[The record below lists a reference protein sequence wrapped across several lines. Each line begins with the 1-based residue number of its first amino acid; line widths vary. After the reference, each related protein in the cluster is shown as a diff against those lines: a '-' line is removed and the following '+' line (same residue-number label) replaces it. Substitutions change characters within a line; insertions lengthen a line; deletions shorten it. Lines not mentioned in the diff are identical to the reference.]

1 MYKIVLFDL
10 DGTLTDPGEGIT
22 NSAAY
27 ALNKFGISV
36 TDKTMLYKFIGP
48 PLKDSFMKYYG
59 FSESDALLA
68 IDYYRE
74 YFGDKGIFEN
84 SVYIGIEQMLLHL
97 KNSGRNIVLATSK
110 PQKYAVEILKHFKL
124 YKYFDF
130 IGGATMDGARSE
142 KSDVIKYVLNN
153 INFDSLSDIVMVG
166 DREHDIIGAKQND
179 IDSIGVLFGYGTEEE
194 LESAGATHIA
204 KSVDEILKFL

>member
-22 NSAAY
+22 NSVAY

-166 DREHDIIGAKQND
+166 DREHDIIGAKQNG